1 MEGLV
6 EERAQQGGRGPHFR
20 AIPGKTEKATADAGC
35 EVTGKG
41 GDETITRGEG
51 VQLRGSLQVG
61 QGSEHVEA
69 SGAPTASSSSDLPP
83 RAVCHSRTRHRV
95 DGP

>member
-1 MEGLV
+1 MEGLA

-20 AIPGKTEKATADAGC
+20 AIPGKMEKATADAGR

-41 GDETITRGEG
+41 GDERTTSGEG
-51 VQLRGSLQVG
+51 VHLRGSLQVR

-69 SGAPTASSSSDLPP
+69 SGAQTASSSSDLPP
-83 RAVCHSRTRHRV
+83 PPERCVIP
-95 DGP
+95 G